1 MNGISSA
8 IKLNNQ
14 NLSKLKAEIRVPS
27 YNRSALRQNTVH
39 IGVGGFHRAHQAAY
53 LDDLLALP
61 NTERWGECGMG
72 VMASDERMRDAL
84 KGQDYLYTIVERS
97 AEKQTAR
104 VIGSIV
110 DYVYAP
116 EERERA
122 IEKLAAPETK
132 IVSLTIT
139 EGGYFI
145 DEGTREFTPEHPDI
159 QHDLQHPGQPVSSLG
174 YIAEALNRRRQ
185 RGLPPFT
192 VMSCDNLQG
201 NGHVIQKVLLAFA
214 GLRDPALQQ
223 WIASKV
229 RFPNSMVDRITPVT
243 TAKDIEFA
251 ASRFGFQDA
260 WPVVTEPF
268 IQWVIEDEFSN
279 GRPEWEKVGAQ
290 LVSDVVPYELMK
302 MRLLNASHLAMAY
315 LGAVAGYTHVHE
327 IMQDALFR
335 MFIENFMEEVT
346 PVVPKIPGTSVK
358 EYKRVLIERFS
369 NPTINDQVT
378 RICSEGSAKIPK
390 WVLPSIA
397 ELLETQMS
405 IELLCLVIASWIHYY
420 TQGSD
425 ERGQPLT
432 IIDARAAELTRIAK
446 TAGTDP
452 RPILAITS
460 IFGEAL
466 PANNLFVAKVEAALQ
481 ALSKLGTAATMRQYS
496 SHTTQTVRE
505 R

>member
-1 MNGISSA
+1 
-8 IKLNNQ
+8 
-14 NLSKLKAEIRVPS
+14 
-27 YNRSALRQNTVH
+27 
-39 IGVGGFHRAHQAAY
+39 
-53 LDDLLALP
+53 
-61 NTERWGECGMG
+61 
-72 VMASDERMRDAL
+72 
-84 KGQDYLYTIVERS
+84 
-97 AEKQTAR
+97 
-104 VIGSIV
+104 
-110 DYVYAP
+110 
-116 EERERA
+116 
-122 IEKLAAPETK
+122 
-132 IVSLTIT
+132 
-139 EGGYFI
+139 
-145 DEGTREFTPEHPDI
+145 
-159 QHDLQHPGQPVSSLG
+159 
-174 YIAEALNRRRQ
+174 
-185 RGLPPFT
+185 
-192 VMSCDNLQG
+192 MSCDNLQG

-460 IFGEAL
+460 IFSEAL